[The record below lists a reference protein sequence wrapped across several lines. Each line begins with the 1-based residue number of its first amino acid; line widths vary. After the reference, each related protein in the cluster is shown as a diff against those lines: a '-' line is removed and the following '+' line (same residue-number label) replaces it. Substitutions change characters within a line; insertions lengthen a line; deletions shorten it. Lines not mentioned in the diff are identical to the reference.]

1 MGRTGSYSGE
11 SRGLGARRAA
21 ELTPSGLAP
30 RMRGVLHEGG
40 FLASLAAGLALALTA
55 RGARAQVAAAIFAA
69 SVAAM
74 FGASSLFHRITWS
87 ARWRPWAQRL
97 DHAMINVLIAGTYT
111 PVGLLVLRGDWRTV
125 VLAIVWSGAACAIF
139 LKLVWVEA
147 PGWLA
152 AVIGVALGWVG
163 VVAFPQ
169 LLARLG
175 TPGSI
180 LLLAGGI
187 LYSAGA
193 IVYALRRPDPAP
205 AFFGYHEVFHTLV
218 VAAVVCHYASIAFFV
233 LPRAT

>member
-1 MGRTGSYSGE
+1 MRQPSSYGGDSQA
-11 SRGLGARRAA
+11 LGARR
-21 ELTPSGLAP
+21 ELAPSGLAP
-30 RMRGVLHEGG
+30 RMRGVLHECG
-40 FLASLAAGLALALTA
+40 FLASLAAGIALALTA
-55 RGARAQVAAAIFAA
+55 SGARAQVAAAIFAA

-74 FGASSLFHRITWS
+74 FGASALFHRVPWS
-87 ARWRPWAQRL
+87 VRWRPWAQRL

-111 PVGLLVLRGDWRTV
+111 PIGLLVLRGDWRVV

-139 LKLVWVEA
+139 LKLVWVGA

-175 TPGSI
+175 AAGAI

-187 LYSAGA
+187 FYTAGA

-205 AFFGYHEVFHTLV
+205 AVFGYHEVFHALV
-218 VAAVVCHYASIAFFV
+218 VAAVVCHYISIAFFV
-233 LPRAT
+233 LPLAA